1 MRARSSGSSSSR
13 LGKRSADR
21 VGGPMKRSTT
31 RNAGRLPAHA
41 DARAGD
47 GADLLDMYIA
57 ELSRTP
63 VRSAVDQKALARRW
77 RDIKLSAEERETA
90 RAELIRA
97 NLRFAFSVAKQY
109 QHRGVALE
117 DLVSEANA
125 GLLRAADKYDPDVG
139 VNFISYAVWWIRQ
152 ALSSAVTKQGHAVRV
167 PLGRATDVS
176 RIARAQHVL
185 REKLGRD
192 PSDLEVAQI
201 AELDVDL
208 VRSIRALS
216 QPTHSFDEPVSRRRG
231 EPSRLTLA
239 DVLAVNQQEDT
250 GFAPSLE
257 QESRRA
263 ALESVMD
270 LLAPR
275 ERRVLMMYY
284 GLEGNEP
291 MTLKQ
296 IGKVF
301 GVSRERVRQLRER
314 ALARLR
320 TEKARVLAKES
331 AA

>member
-1 MRARSSGSSSSR
+1 
-13 LGKRSADR
+13 
-21 VGGPMKRSTT
+21 MKRSTT
-31 RNAGRLPAHA
+31 RSAGRLPARA

-77 RDIKLSAEERETA
+77 RDTKLSTEEREVA

-97 NLRFAFSVAKQY
+97 NLRFAFAVAKQY

-125 GLLRAADKYDPDVG
+125 GLLRAADKFDPDVG

-192 PSDLEVAQI
+192 PSDSEVAQI

-239 DVLAVNQQEDT
+239 DVLAVNQQEDAV
-250 GFAPSLE
+250 APSLE

-275 ERRVLMMYY
+275 ERRVLVMYY
-284 GLEGNEP
+284 GLDGNEP

-296 IGKVF
+296 IGKAF

>member
-1 MRARSSGSSSSR
+1 
-13 LGKRSADR
+13 
-21 VGGPMKRSTT
+21 MKRSTT
-31 RNAGRLPAHA
+31 RNAGRLPARA

-77 RDIKLSAEERETA
+77 RDTKLSIEEREAA

-97 NLRFAFSVAKQY
+97 NLRFAFAVAKQY

-185 REKLGRD
+185 RDKLGRE
-192 PSDLEVAQI
+192 PSDAEVAQI
-201 AELDVDL
+201 ADLDVDL

-239 DVLAVNQQEDT
+239 DVLAVNQQEDAV
-250 GFAPSLE
+250 APSLE

-275 ERRVLMMYY
+275 ERRVLVMYY
-284 GLEGNEP
+284 GLDGNEP